1 MEDPQKKIDS
11 IVEFNHGLVTCSQY
25 EDTKKFHMSMW
36 CPGGIVQEI
45 IRNDFSWDGVQAG
58 YWAIYDRNPDVY
70 NIALWKLFHAPWQ
83 ARQNYSYDSD
93 NSPQFPFD
101 RKSAIADI
109 IDDGI
114 FDYFVGDVSGRLAYY
129 TGEGI
134 SADGPNFEFV
144 TDFFQNIQIVWTPGR
159 HGANSIIFYDL
170 DSDSDLDL
178 VWGDFYQPGLF
189 YLEN

>member
-1 MEDPQKKIDS
+1 
-11 IVEFNHGLVTCSQY
+11 
-25 EDTKKFHMSMW
+25 MW

-83 ARQNYSYDSD
+83 ARQNYSYDND

-109 IDDGI
+109 IEHGDQQIIKTLEKFGLYCAGCEASLGESIEDGCSI
-114 FDYFVGDVSGRLAYY
+114 
-129 TGEGI
+129 
-134 SADGPNFEFV
+134 
-144 TDFFQNIQIVWTPGR
+144 
-159 HGANSIIFYDL
+159 HGLTESQTNELIKEL
-170 DSDSDLDL
+170 KLL
-178 VWGDFYQPGLF
+178 QK
-189 YLEN
+189 NQ